1 MSVQQRD
8 GWRSVC
14 GRWAAMVLAVA
25 LTWWSPLAST
35 GKAQEA
41 PDFNRE
47 VRPILTSQ
55 CLPCHG
61 PDEAERK
68 GNLRLD
74 LREDVVRDRDGYAV
88 VVPGDPEASELIFR
102 IESDDPIDQMPPPES
117 GHELSAE
124 DQELLRR
131 WIMTGAEFDTHW
143 SFRPLIRP
151 ELPKLPEALE
161 EGVLNPVDV
170 FVRSRLAQ
178 VGLEPEPEADRY
190 TLARRLAL
198 DLTGVPLSPEE
209 VERFV
214 NDDRPDAYERLVE
227 RLLDSPR
234 FGEHWA
240 RTWLDLARYADT
252 KGYEKDQPRTMWRYR
267 DWVIEAINDDMP
279 FDRFT
284 IEQLAGDLLPDPT
297 DDQILAT
304 AFHRNT
310 MTNDEGGTDDEEF
323 RVAAV
328 KDRVDTTMQVWMGL
342 TMGCAKCHS
351 HKFDPIS
358 QRDYYAFYA
367 IFNQTEDAD
376 RFDDAPTRP
385 MPTPWQSEQSA
396 ALEARLAE
404 LREAFWRDSPEQTER
419 QRAWES
425 AIAKADL
432 WRRATIT
439 KAEAA
444 SRASLEV
451 REDASVL
458 VSGPHE
464 DRETLTLE
472 LVVPERVTAVRLEV
486 LKDPSLPQGGPG
498 RAAHDRNAVISEFRL
513 AMHSVGDEADPV
525 VLEVSEARADF
536 EQKGY
541 SAAFAVD
548 GNPETGWAWAPKNDE
563 PHVILLT
570 LAEPLEMEGARLVV
584 TIEQNYPRLQ
594 LGCFRISTT
603 DTEDPKSLEPQL
615 RSLEELAAQPI
626 EERTS
631 EDQQRLNEAYRR
643 NHEPTASI
651 HAQIEDTEAELKT
664 LQETVARTPILQEL
678 PDDRRRTTRIHQRG
692 NFLEPGEE
700 VSPSVPDAFGS
711 LPRGRNPDRLAVA
724 RWLVSEENPLTA
736 RVAVN
741 RVWARIMGV
750 GLVETEEDFGL
761 QGAPPTHP
769 ELLDWLAIAY
779 RDELGWSLKNLCRL
793 LVNSSTYRQSSR
805 QDPSKVEADPRN
817 ELLSRSPRF
826 RLPAETIRDQAL
838 AVAGLLSTKVGG
850 PSVMP
855 PQPPGLWR
863 AAYSTLKWET
873 STGEDRHRR
882 ALYTFLRRTSPYP
895 SMTTFDAGSGEVCTI
910 RRVRTNTPLQALVTL
925 NDPAFVE
932 AAAALGRRMATE
944 AGPNPRTIAAQGVQL
959 ALGRPATETE
969 VERLDGLFHEAIE
982 EFRAEPGAADAF
994 LESANAPACDEGVD
1008 PMELAAWAVVGNVLL
1023 NLDETLTRP

>member
-1 MSVQQRD
+1 M
-8 GWRSVC
+8 
-14 GRWAAMVLAVA
+14 GRTWTSAVLALSFCSAVA
-25 LTWWSPLAST
+25 MAEQT
-35 GKAQEA
+35 QEA

-55 CLPCHG
+55 CLACHG

-74 LREDVVRDRDGYAV
+74 LREDTVRDRDGYAV
-88 VVPGDPEASELIFR
+88 VVPGDPESSELIFR

-124 DQELLRR
+124 EKDILRR
-131 WIMTGAEFDTHW
+131 WIASGAEFETHW

-151 ELPKLPEALE
+151 ELPVLPDGLAKD
-161 EGVLNPVDV
+161 VRNPVDA
-170 FVRSRLAQ
+170 FVRARLAMA
-178 VGLEPEPEADRY
+178 GLDPEPEADRY

-198 DLTGVPLSPEE
+198 DLTGVPLRPEE
-209 VERFV
+209 VDAFIA
-214 NDDRPDAYERLVE
+214 DDRPDAYERLVD

-267 DWVIEAINDDMP
+267 DWLIDSINDDMP

-284 IEQLAGDLLPDPT
+284 VEQLAGDLLPDPT

-323 RVAAV
+323 RIAAV

-376 RFDDAPTRP
+376 RPDEAPTQP
-385 MPTPWQSEQSA
+385 MPTLWQTEQVDKT
-396 ALEARLAE
+396 EARLVE
-404 LREAFWRDSPEQTER
+404 LQKEFWRDSPEQAES
-419 QRAWES
+419 QRAWEMV
-425 AIAKADL
+425 IADRSR
-432 WRRATIT
+432 WHSATILRT
-439 KAEAA
+439 EAE
-444 SRASLEV
+444 SGASLEV
-451 REDASVL
+451 REDASV
-458 VSGPHE
+458 VISGPHV

-472 LVVPERVTAVRLEV
+472 LEVPERVTAVRLEA

-498 RAAHDRNAVISEFRL
+498 RAEHDRNAVVSEFRL
-513 AMHSVGDEADPV
+513 ALLPNGEATETLPLRV
-525 VLEVSEARADF
+525 FEARADF
-536 EQKGY
+536 EQRGY
-541 SAAFAVD
+541 PASSAID
-548 GNPETGWAWAPKNDE
+548 DDPETGWAWAPMNDE
-563 PHVILLT
+563 PHVILFT
-570 LAEPLEMEGARLVV
+570 LAEPLEAEGARLVV
-584 TIEQNYPRLQ
+584 TIEQNYPKLQ
-594 LGCFRISTT
+594 LGSFRLSTT
-603 DTEDPKSLEPQL
+603 NSEDPALLLPEF
-615 RSLEELAAQPI
+615 RSLGELAAIPI

-631 EDQQRLNEAYRR
+631 DDQKRLDESYRR
-643 NHEPTASI
+643 SHEPTMSI
-651 HAQIEDTEAELKT
+651 HSQIEELEANLKSIR
-664 LQETVARTPILQEL
+664 ETIAKTPILREL
-678 PDDRRRTTRIHQRG
+678 PADRRRVTRIHQRG

-700 VSPSVPDAFGS
+700 VSPAVPDAFGA
-711 LPRGRNPDRLAVA
+711 LPEESTLDRLAVA
-724 RWLVSEENPLTA
+724 QWLVSKENPLTS

-741 RVWARIMGV
+741 RVWARIMGN

-761 QGAPPTHP
+761 QGSPPTHP
-769 ELLDWLAIAY
+769 QLLDWLAVAY
-779 RDELGWSLKNLCRL
+779 RDDLGWSLKELCR
-793 LVNSSTYRQSSR
+793 VIVHSSTYRQSSR
-805 QDPSKVEADPRN
+805 HEPSKVQTDPRN
-817 ELLSRSPRF
+817 TLLSRSPRY
-826 RLPAETIRDQAL
+826 RLSAETIRDQAL
-838 AVAGLLSTKVGG
+838 AVAGLLSEKVGG

-873 STGEDRHRR
+873 SPGEDRHRR

-932 AAAALGRRMATE
+932 AAAALGRRMVAE
-944 AGPNPRTIAAQGVQL
+944 AGPDLGRIAARGAEL
-959 ALGRPATETE
+959 ALGRPATESE
-969 VERLDGLFHEAIE
+969 VDRLVALFKEASE
-982 EFRAEPGAADAF
+982 EFRAEEGAARAF
-994 LESANAPACDEGVD
+994 LDSANAPESEVGVD
-1008 PMELAAWAVVGNVLL
+1008 PIETAAWGVVGNVLL